1 MYNAVNEFILSMR
14 LFRKSSKNNNGTP
27 VTPGNAA
34 GIDRDLFPDAGRT
47 TGMVTSADASRG
59 LDAVYSFLQSD
70 YESKGYNDA
79 LTNPDESYKADNI
92 RLFHH
97 DLIILLDRTQVYYDG
112 LLKELDFHIS
122 SRSRAGLIDLVEEL
136 RIRKETVTDHIS
148 KLKTIKED
156 AVAGAG
162 ATQRIALSYQRGF
175 MRGLSAISQSK
186 LFNRNL

>member
-1 MYNAVNEFILSMR
+1 MG
-14 LFRKSSKNNNGTP
+14 LFKKSPKNNNGTP
-27 VTPGNAA
+27 VNTGNTV
-34 GIDRDLFPDAGRT
+34 GINRDLFPEAG
-47 TGMVTSADASRG
+47 GIPGQVTAAEVSKG
-59 LDAVYSFLQSD
+59 LNAVYEFLQSD

-92 RLFHH
+92 KLYHH
-97 DLIILLDRTQVYYDG
+97 DLLLILDRSQVYYDE
-112 LLKELDFHIS
+112 LQKELDFHIS

-136 RIRKETVTDHIS
+136 KIRKEMVTDHIS
-148 KLKTIKED
+148 KLKAIKED
-156 AVAGAG
+156 AISGSG